1 MSRYDDLAETVI
13 SEDWPPDLA
22 LILATI
28 SSLEKTG
35 AVDQDAPHFAKVIA
49 HAAMR
54 DALERNR
61 LITPEGKRDLKNLSH
76 F

>member
-1 MSRYDDLAETVI
+1 MTKHTEKIWQIINEFRDAAIERAE
-13 SEDWPPDLA
+13 
-22 LILATI
+22 
-28 SSLEKTG
+28 SLEKTG